1 MNVISKI
8 LGIALVLALA
18 GTVEAQT
25 AEQTVVEF
33 KGTFRATG
41 SEAEAQTQI
50 NEQIDE
56 VVDQMNFIKRPFA
69 RSRLKEATKP
79 CIELNFEVLQG
90 NNLNV
95 KCDER
100 PDAIAPI
107 TGQGGSYTNEEGNK
121 FVLVYKVGPN
131 QILQAFADQDGL
143 RKNLYTLSPDGETV
157 KMEASVESKQLPE
170 PVTFERTYQRE

>member
-1 MNVISKI
+1 MDVKSKI
-8 LGIALVLALA
+8 TGLALVFALA
-18 GTVEAQT
+18 GTVGAQT
-25 AEQTVVEF
+25 ADQVVSEF
-33 KGTFRATG
+33 EGTFRATG
-41 SEAEAQTQI
+41 SEQQARAEI

-56 VVDQMNFIKRPFA
+56 VVDKMNFIKRPFA

-79 CIELNFEVLQG
+79 CVELSFEVLQG

-100 PDAIAPI
+100 PDAVAPI
-107 TGQGGSYTNEEGNK
+107 SGQEGSYTNEEGNK

-143 RKNLYTLSPDGETV
+143 RKNLYTLSPDGDTV
-157 KMEASVESKQLPE
+157 TMEATIESKQLPE
-170 PVTFERTYQRE
+170 PVTFERTFQRE